1 MANIYKNA
9 KIDLTANTVTTLYTV
24 PSNSRAIVK
33 SLLVSSDSGS
43 DTTITVDLFNG
54 PPATSSKF
62 TLFNVKAIVA
72 NTSEQLLTEPL
83 IMLENEVLQV
93 TAADANRLFVV
104 SSILEINREDR

>member
-9 KIDLTANTVTTLYTV
+9 KIDLTTNTVTTLYTV

-54 PPATSSKF
+54 PPASSSKF
-62 TLFNVKAIVA
+62 TLFNIKAIVA